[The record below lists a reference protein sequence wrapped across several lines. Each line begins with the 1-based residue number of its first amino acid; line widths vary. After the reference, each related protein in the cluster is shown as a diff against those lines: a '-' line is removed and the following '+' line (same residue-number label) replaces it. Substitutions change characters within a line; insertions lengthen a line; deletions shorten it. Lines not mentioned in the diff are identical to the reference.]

1 VVNRLDI
8 KTLLLLLL
16 VVLVAL
22 SLRLYGVNWD
32 NGIGAHPDERYLV
45 GVAESLRWPDRLNPL
60 DVAPHYAYGHVPLYL
75 LALAGSLKQAGSLY
89 LIGRVLSALFDTGT
103 VVLTF
108 ALGRRLYGSQAS
120 LLSSAFMALMLLHVQ
135 QAHFAT
141 VDTCLVFFVTAALLS
156 GVRLAECGRLLYGG
170 LAGLWAGM
178 ALGTK
183 FSAALLVLPLGVA
196 CMISSTETRTRWRY
210 VLTIGAVA
218 LATFMLTG
226 PYVLLDYDAYWR
238 NLGEQAAIVQGALD
252 VPYTRQYYGM
262 WPYLYPIVQQVCWGM
277 AGGVGLACFAGLA
290 FAVWHAVQEPPG
302 ESELVLL
309 AWVIPAVAFLGA
321 LYVKFP
327 RYLMPVT
334 PILAIYGGRLLMT
347 LYRWDHRLGGLA
359 IGSSIVSS
367 FLCCLAFVGL
377 YRVPHP
383 WETASEW
390 FYGNVP
396 KGTTIAVE
404 QWDHPLP
411 LEATGYHLQEL
422 PIFDDDTPEKWIHME
437 RIITEAD
444 YVVIAS
450 RRGYATLARWPERY
464 PQTADYYRRL
474 FEGESDFE
482 AVACFG
488 RFGHLGP
495 IAVVDNPTVGLGY
508 SLPAICQPDAPIV
521 LEIGRLD
528 ESFVVYDQPRVII
541 WRRRS

>member
-1 VVNRLDI
+1 VVNRLDA
-8 KTLLLLLL
+8 KTLLMLLL
-16 VVLVAL
+16 VVLVAVC
-22 SLRLYGVNWD
+22 LRLYGVNWD

-45 GVAESLRWPDRLNPL
+45 GVAESLRWPDQLNPL
-60 DVAPHYAYGHVPLYL
+60 EVAPHYAYGHVPLYL
-75 LALAGSLKQAGSLY
+75 LVLAGSLNQAGSLF

-108 ALGRRLYGSQAS
+108 ALGRRLYGPRTG
-120 LLSSAFMALMLLHVQ
+120 LLSSAFVAFMLLHVQ

-141 VDTCLVFFVTAALLS
+141 VDTYLVFFTTAALLLS
-156 GVRLAECGRLLYGG
+156 VRLAECGRLLDGC

-196 CMISSTETRTRWRY
+196 CMVSSAEMNARWR
-210 VLTIGAVA
+210 VMIATGAVA
-218 LATFMLTG
+218 LVTFVLTS
-226 PYVLLDYDAYWR
+226 PYALFDFGDYWR
-238 NLGEQAAIVQGALD
+238 NLSEQAAIVCGALD
-252 VPYTRQYYGM
+252 VPYTRQYSGT
-262 WPYLYPIVQQVCWGM
+262 WPYLYLIVQQMRWGM

-290 FAVWHAVQEPPG
+290 FAVWQAVREPPDG
-302 ESELVLL
+302 PELVLL
-309 AWVIPAVAFLGA
+309 AWVIPAIAFFGA
-321 LYVKFP
+321 LYVKLP

-334 PILAIYGGRLLMT
+334 PILALYAGRLLMT
-347 LYRWDHRLGGLA
+347 LYRWNRRLGVLA
-359 IGSSIVSS
+359 IGFPIVCG
-367 FLCCLAFVGL
+367 FFCCLIFMGL

-390 FYGNVP
+390 FYGNAP
-396 KGTTIAVE
+396 KGANVAVE

-411 LEATGYHLQEL
+411 LEAADYHLRQL
-422 PIFDDDTPEKWIHME
+422 PIFDDDTPEKWILVE
-437 RIITEAD
+437 KIIAEAD

-474 FEGESDFE
+474 FEGKSDFE

-488 RFGHLGP
+488 RFARLGP
-495 IAVVDNPTVGLGY
+495 IVIADNPTVGLGY
-508 SLPAICQPDAPIV
+508 SLPVICQPDAPVV